1 MKPHMQRQLAT
12 NRPKSSHA
20 RRSAMLLL
28 HALVF
33 VLLLISSGLV
43 QKSAAQELR
52 MMTWNL
58 CGIHCYGGGS
68 DGVPLFNRVILNAK
82 VNPDVLAIQEVTLDQ
97 ALRIAHAM
105 GYRTRAEI
113 LAHLNFVRCKDY
125 KNRSIPSWY
134 ASSYGLRAS
143 DFGDDTSAMGGYP
156 VDFGNAVI
164 TSRRFPFTGKWRW
177 TPSGQVP
184 DNVKRGELNRVA
196 LADIE
201 IAPNVF
207 TRVCSMHTPNAQTQ
221 AVYAEAQA
229 RFMLNIELATGG
241 NYRYVMLGD
250 FNMDGLSLSNSWPVS
265 YAYNIL
271 RFGFSDA
278 WYEWQKKTGAWD
290 WIGTTTAQLNP
301 ARRYD
306 YIFLDLRRKAD
317 LLEVKSLNPV
327 IMKPSEYP
335 AGFISA
341 LYQGSDHYPVFARV
355 KFK

>member
-1 MKPHMQRQLAT
+1 MQRELAT
-12 NRPKSSHA
+12 NQPKSSHA
-20 RRSAMLLL
+20 RKSAMLV
-28 HALVF
+28 HALVL

-52 MMTWNL
+52 LMTWNL

-97 ALRIAHAM
+97 ALRIAYAM
-105 GYRTRAEI
+105 GYRSRADI
-113 LAHLNFVRCKDY
+113 LAHLHFVRCKDY
-125 KNRSIPSWY
+125 KNKSIPSWY

-143 DFGDDTSAMGGYP
+143 DFGEDTSAMGGYP

-164 TSRRFPFTGKWRW
+164 TSRRFPIKGRARW
-177 TPSGQVP
+177 TPLAQDP
-184 DNVKRGELNRVA
+184 ANILRGESNRMAVA
-196 LADIE
+196 SIE
-201 IAPNVF
+201 ISQNQFVNL
-207 TRVCSMHTPNAQTQ
+207 CSMHTPNAATQ
-221 AVYAEAQA
+221 APYAKGQADFIAQVA
-229 RFMLNIELATGG
+229 KGSQG
-241 NYRYVMLGD
+241 NYSYVLLGD

-265 YAYNIL
+265 NTYNIL

-317 LLEVKSLNPV
+317 LLEVKALNPV
-327 IMKPSEYP
+327 ILKPSEYP
-335 AGFISA
+335 ANFISA
-341 LYQGSDHYPVFARV
+341 LYQGSDHYPVFGRV